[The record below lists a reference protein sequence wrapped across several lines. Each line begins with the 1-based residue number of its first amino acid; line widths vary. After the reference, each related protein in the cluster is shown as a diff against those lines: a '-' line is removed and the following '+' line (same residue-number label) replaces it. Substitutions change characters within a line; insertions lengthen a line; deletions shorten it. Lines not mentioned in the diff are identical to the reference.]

1 MRRGRILIDN
11 KIKTL
16 LTLVNVGSYTKAAR
30 HLALTQPAV
39 SHHIKLLEQEYG
51 IMIFYSDKKKL
62 IPTPEGE
69 ILIKY
74 SRRAIALEENAIK
87 AIEDNRKQVKSL
99 VIGITPT
106 AEENLVPYVFAS
118 YCNEHPKIH
127 INIVTNTINNI
138 YDMLKA
144 YELDLAIIEGRITDD
159 RFTSILLDTDYL
171 CLAVSPKHKFA
182 KRKSVNLLEL
192 KKENFILRQ
201 PNAGTRK
208 LFENHLISHS
218 ENINNFNVIM
228 ELDNVSL
235 IKDLVSSNLGITVI
249 SHKSCRDEIAAGKL
263 VVVPIE
269 NLIMTR
275 EINMIYPK
283 DFHHKDILDDIRM
296 AYNLKN

>member
-1 MRRGRILIDN
+1 MIDS

-16 LTLVNVGSYTKAAR
+16 LALVNEGSYTKTAKY
-30 HLALTQPAV
+30 LSLTQPAV
-39 SHHIKLLEQEYG
+39 SHHIKLLEEEYG
-51 IMIFYSDKKKL
+51 IKIFYSDKKKL

-74 SRRAIALEENAIK
+74 SRRAVALEENAMQ

-118 YCNEHPKIH
+118 YCNEHPKVH

-275 EINMIYPK
+275 DINMVYPK
-283 DFHHKDILDDIRM
+283 DFQHREILEDIRM